1 MAMKKIVFALAAL
14 LTASATFVSCSND
27 DEIVTEVPTQGKY
40 IMTVHATKGDDATR
54 ATLTEGDSPYG
65 GVAVF
70 CEWEAGDEISVYNS
84 DNTLIGTLKAQGSGS
99 ATNFMGSLTSAPS
112 VNETL
117 TLKYKSANYATQ
129 NGTLAYIAANCDYA
143 TTTTKVETVE
153 GNKIGAEDA
162 WFENQQAIVKF
173 TLKNKADNSSL
184 PVTQLKVND
193 GTNTYTVNCASS
205 DVVYVAL
212 PGFSGQK
219 VALVATSGTTN
230 YDYITTSDVTFANA
244 KFYRVAV
251 KMNEIQPMSS
261 ASSPSSL
268 GRVIATDGKM
278 YTHVRTATLAG
289 TTASGII
296 AYVGSAGSA
305 DTSSE
310 TYKGL
315 AISLVDYFGK
325 IRWYDN
331 LSSGLCVSHT
341 GNRSQALQYKDG
353 IACTATLANSNG
365 TGMTSHCNGHYHQ
378 AAKVAYDYSTS
389 RPDGVS
395 RWFLPAMGQWNM
407 IVQGLATKNA
417 GSTISNDLVDDLDY
431 APDAYYY
438 IELNS
443 AITNAGGTGFVDDE
457 YWSSTLIDGG
467 FNVWTYSGAGYVSNA
482 PMTTNN
488 TAHVRPVFAF

>member
-1 MAMKKIVFALAAL
+1 M
-14 LTASATFVSCSND
+14 
-27 DEIVTEVPTQGKY
+27 
-40 IMTVHATKGDDATR
+40 
-54 ATLTEGDSPYG
+54 
-65 GVAVF
+65 
-70 CEWEAGDEISVYNS
+70 
-84 DNTLIGTLKAQGSGS
+84 
-99 ATNFMGSLTSAPS
+99 
-112 VNETL
+112 
-117 TLKYKSANYATQ
+117 
-129 NGTLAYIAANCDYA
+129 
-143 TTTTKVETVE
+143 
-153 GNKIGAEDA
+153 
-162 WFENQQAIVKF
+162 KF
-173 TLKNKADNSSL
+173 TIKNKADNSSL

-261 ASSPSSL
+261 ASSPNSL

-296 AYVGSAGSA
+296 AYVGSAGSV

-310 TYKGL
+310 TFKGL
-315 AISLVDYFGK
+315 AISIGDSNSYNWFTST
-325 IRWYDN
+325 Y
-331 LSSGLCVSHT
+331 SGLCVSHT
-341 GNRSQALQYKDG
+341 GDRSQALQYKDG
-353 IACTATLANSNG
+353 IACTATLAISDG
-365 TGMTSHCNGHYHQ
+365 TGMTTNCNGHFHQ

-417 GSTISNDLVDDLDY
+417 GTTKSNDLVGDPEQ

-438 IELNS
+438 TELNS
-443 AITNAGGTGFVDDE
+443 AITNAGGTGFVDDG
-457 YWSSTLIDGG
+457 YWSSTQLNGG
-467 FNVWTYSGAGYVSNA
+467 FNVWIYFGAGYVSNA
-482 PMTTNN
+482 PMATNN
-488 TAHVRPVFAF
+488 TAYVRPVFAF